1 MDVTAYHGELTRA
14 HWDLL
19 LEADPHFDA
28 VLAYTPPQ
36 HAEAEIFTI
45 GEAKAPYALSVIVPI
60 EGGFEIKN
68 ISTSVMMRRHG
79 MASALIQHVI
89 ELARQRGAD
98 FVDIG
103 TSTTSHNQIRLYEK
117 LGFQQDGIL
126 RDYFLSYPEPIIE
139 NGLLARDM
147 VMLRFNL

>member
-1 MDVTAYHGELTRA
+1 MDVTAYHGELTRI

-36 HAEAEIFTI
+36 HGEAEVFII
-45 GEAKAPYALSVIVPI
+45 GEAKTPYAICVIVPI
-60 EGGFEIKN
+60 KGGFEIKN

-79 MASALIQHVI
+79 MASALIHHVV
-89 ELARQRGAD
+89 ELARERGAEC
-98 FVDIG
+98 VEIG
-103 TSTTSHNQIRLYEK
+103 TSTTSHDQIRLYEK
-117 LGFQQDGIL
+117 LGFKQDGIL

-139 NGLLARDM
+139 NGLLARDI
-147 VMLRFNL
+147 VMLRLNL

>member
-36 HAEAEIFTI
+36 HGEAEVFTI
-45 GEAKAPYALSVIVPI
+45 GEAKEPYAMCVIVPI

-79 MASALIQHVI
+79 MASALIRRWIWRVN
-89 ELARQRGAD
+89 A
-98 FVDIG
+98 
-103 TSTTSHNQIRLYEK
+103 
-117 LGFQQDGIL
+117 
-126 RDYFLSYPEPIIE
+126 EPI
-139 NGLLARDM
+139 LLKSAHQRPAM
-147 VMLRFNL
+147 INAAL